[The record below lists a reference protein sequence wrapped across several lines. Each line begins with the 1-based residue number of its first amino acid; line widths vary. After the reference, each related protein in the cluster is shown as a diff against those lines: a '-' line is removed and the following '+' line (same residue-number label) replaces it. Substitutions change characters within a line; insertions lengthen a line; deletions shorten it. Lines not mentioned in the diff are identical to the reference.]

1 MRRRGRCA
9 DDRVFDPHIYRSHPK
24 VFGDA
29 PTRIPPFDDEEF
41 DVRLWWPEGTA
52 LIEDAPAKAERDT
65 TLGAGGSESGGT

>member
-1 MRRRGRCA
+1 M
-9 DDRVFDPHIYRSHPK
+9 
-24 VFGDA
+24 FGDA